1 MQLGLVQN
9 VKLRVERLEEH
20 RGIHVAF
27 VVRAEHDRGRR
38 HLREARDPVPDAG
51 AGQRQPGTGVA
62 ERVQP
67 PLPAEDDGDDESD
80 RPRDQD
86 VGEDDEVR
94 QDGADR
100 DEEGQRVKCTKKR
113 PGDKLPGGEEG

>member
-1 MQLGLVQN
+1 
-9 VKLRVERLEEH
+9 VERLEEH
-20 RGIHVAF
+20 GRIHVAF
-27 VVRAEHDRGRR
+27 VVGAEHDGSWW
-38 HLREARDPVPDAG
+38 HLLEARDPVADAG
-51 AGQRQPGTGVA
+51 AGQRQPGTAVA

-67 PLPAEDDGDDESD
+67 ALPAEDDGNDEPD

-86 VGEDDEVR
+86 VGEDDDVR